1 MLIERAKAD
10 AEAAVIAFGE
20 SFVDNGSDHT
30 FGFSPER
37 GVHDIHMMQGNSGS
51 FSGDNRVNGDGALFI
66 RFRGGETAT
75 LFIRFSV
82 QSMDTDDRT
91 GHPLTGRTEAA
102 VTVRPNVRGAR

>member
-1 MLIERAKAD
+1 MLIEQAKANT
-10 AEAAVIAFGE
+10 EAVVIAFGE

-51 FSGDNRVNGDGALFI
+51 FSGRRRRFHPIPRWRDRGAVHPF
-66 RFRGGETAT
+66 FRAVHGYGR
-75 LFIRFSV
+75 LGPGR
-82 QSMDTDDRT
+82 
-91 GHPLTGRTEAA
+91 PLTGRIEAA